1 MSLGVSGPLRKGA
14 SSTEAVRAVIQGA
27 PAISGVVTAG
37 IRLKDALCKGSAN
50 WKTTTETNNNNRK
63 KKKKNSGHL
72 YLFTNFQMLS
82 DTQDAIKKARF
93 LSAVRSGII

>member
-14 SSTEAVRAVIQGA
+14 SITEAVRAVIQGA

-37 IRLKDALCKGSAN
+37 IRLKDALRKGSAN

-63 KKKKNSGHL
+63 KKKNSGHSC
-72 YLFTNFQMLS
+72 LFTNFQMLS
-82 DTQDAIKKARF
+82 DTQDTIKKARF
-93 LSAVRSGII
+93 LSAVRSSVI

>member
-37 IRLKDALCKGSAN
+37 IRLKDALRKGSAN

-63 KKKKNSGHL
+63 KKKNSGHL
-72 YLFTNFQMLS
+72 CLFTNFQMLS
-82 DTQDAIKKARF
+82 DTQDTIKKARF
-93 LSAVRSGII
+93 LSAVRSSVI